1 MSTYFNGEKMGF
13 FDTYGAPSSLSKN
26 SKAKTSKE
34 LLSQGIAIQ
43 RSIINGKPVFNGKS
57 KVRSWF
63 KDDAFIPRVGQFTLF
78 DKKSVYIGSADRNKV
93 LTDFEH
99 ALDKGEFDSF
109 IKDIEK
115 KKNGSVSK

>member
-1 MSTYFNGEKMGF
+1 MGF
-13 FDTYGAPSSLSKN
+13 FDTQGAPISASPAR
-26 SKAKTSKE
+26 KAKTTQE
-34 LLSQGIAIQ
+34 LLRQGIALQ
-43 RSIINGKPVFNGKS
+43 RSIINGKPVHNGKS

-63 KDDAFIPRVGQFTLF
+63 KDDAFAPRVGQFTLF
-78 DKKSVYIGSADRNKV
+78 DKKYISIGSKDRNTV

-115 KKNGSVSK
+115 KKMVRASK